1 MMLRYLHY
9 GKIKSHWIYIRI
21 SEWELEVHFVFG
33 QGNGKMCLFSQLI
46 HKSSIE
52 YMGFSKQARCL
63 AVMG

>member
-1 MMLRYLHY
+1 MLRYLHY
-9 GKIKSHWIYIRI
+9 LKAKSQWIYIRI
-21 SEWELEVHFVFG
+21 SEWELEAHLVFG

-52 YMGFSKQARCL
+52 YMDFSKQEQNL